1 MIVPQ
6 DFSWFTKC
14 LFVIHKEIDVNATAW
29 FNRFLLIQKAY
40 YLGLAE
46 SSRKDLQGKYM

>member
-6 DFSWFTKC
+6 DFSWFAKC
-14 LFVIHKEIDVNATAW
+14 LFVIHKEIDVNATGW

-46 SSRKDLQGKYM
+46 SSRKDLQSKYM